1 MQHSTRTTRSK
12 TSPGLIDH
20 PNPRRP
26 STVVTEEKAKKQ
38 KAATLKAE
46 EQRRRIARVAEVE
59 KEVRKA
65 QGEAQQVGQRSRGK
79 VTKKTFFCPA
89 ADVNVSSYLK
99 IGDFP
104 TDPHL
109 SSPT

>member
-1 MQHSTRTTRSK
+1 MQCSTRTTRSK
-12 TSPGLIDH
+12 TSPGLIDR
-20 PNPRRP
+20 PNPRHP

-46 EQRRRIARVAEVE
+46 EQCRHITRVAEVE

-65 QGEAQQVGQRSRGK
+65 QEEAQQVGQRSRGK
-79 VTKKTFFCPA
+79 VTKKTFSRPA
-89 ADVNVSSYLK
+89 ADANVSSYLK
-99 IGDFP
+99 ISDFP